1 MRACDPGVARV
12 RSRSN
17 PTSCQRYDT
26 NILMS
31 EHSILVPK
39 SKPATN
45 VMTMYVNVEFQHCEN
60 VLISMSCYVLSVKFI
75 DCIFKN
81 VMIFSLEYF
90 YKLKKKCFIFNM
102 MSKLWYQYLLGYI
115 NLWKRERI
123 TPNLLGMLKSQ
134 HYFVSWSC
142 LIGWMS
148 IL

>member
-90 YKLKKKCFIFNM
+90 YKFKKKMFHFQYDVKVMIPI
-102 MSKLWYQYLLGYI
+102 SIRLYQFMK
-115 NLWKRERI
+115 KRKDN
-123 TPNLLGMLKSQ
+123 T
-134 HYFVSWSC
+134 
-142 LIGWMS
+142 
-148 IL
+148 